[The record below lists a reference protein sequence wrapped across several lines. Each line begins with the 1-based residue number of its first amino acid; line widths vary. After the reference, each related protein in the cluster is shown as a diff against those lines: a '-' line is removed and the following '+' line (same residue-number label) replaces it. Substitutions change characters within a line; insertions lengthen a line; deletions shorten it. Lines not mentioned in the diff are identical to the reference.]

1 MPQPF
6 DEIRPEAVSVG
17 LGFFVWSRHWGF
29 VEQTRKKSKILT
41 RIKYGER
48 TQQGL
53 STEA

>member
-29 VEQTRKKSKILT
+29 VEQTKKKIKNLYKNKV
-41 RIKYGER
+41 R
-48 TQQGL
+48 
-53 STEA
+53 